1 MFWAAAEGRWKPGSK
16 ESVVRV
22 REKVGLKTLSW
33 WAELVVRIMR
43 AEWAR

>member
-1 MFWAAAEGRWKPGSK
+1 MFWAAAEGIWKPGSK

-22 REKVGLKTLSW
+22 REKVGLKTLSR
-33 WAELVVRIMR
+33 WAELVVKITR